1 MREKKVIN
9 GQRIYHQNLGKPV
22 GDACG
27 INQPENG
34 ALRGLGE
41 ERNLYRGHT
50 ARNIKSESGLLEF
63 YRSECQQVMEA
74 DFRRHSRCDR

>member
-1 MREKKVIN
+1 VDDNDEGKKVIN
-9 GQRIYHQNLGKPV
+9 GPRIYHQNLGKPV

-41 ERNLYRGHT
+41 ERN
-50 ARNIKSESGLLEF
+50 F
-63 YRSECQQVMEA
+63 Y
-74 DFRRHSRCDR
+74 